1 MNFDCRYSKTQKIC
15 HSMWPRT
22 ENLFKK
28 KKQTKQVLDQVQIIK

>member
-1 MNFDCRYSKTQKIC
+1 MNFDCRYSKTQKIR

-22 ENLFKK
+22 ENLFI